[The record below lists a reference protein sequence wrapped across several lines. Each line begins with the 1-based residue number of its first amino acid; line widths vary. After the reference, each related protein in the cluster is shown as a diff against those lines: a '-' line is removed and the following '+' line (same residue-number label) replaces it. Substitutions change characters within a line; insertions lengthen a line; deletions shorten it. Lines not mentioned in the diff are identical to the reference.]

1 MPKTPPKTVRP
12 SEPRTV
18 HGPQDVEDTRDHKTE
33 KKLDRTV
40 EDSFPA
46 SDPPSASPGAD

>member
-1 MPKTPPKTVRP
+1 MSTPDPNTVRP
-12 SEPRTV
+12 SEPRV
-18 HGPQDVEDTRDHKTE
+18 VGGPHDVEDNREHKTE
-33 KKLDRTV
+33 KKIDHTV